1 MKFRLVKTLN
11 CLLYVACV
19 VLRHASKMRYARAT
33 RFARAVSAFLL
44 IQLIIPV
51 FGVKRHQ
58 RRLFSRNFF
67 SLPWLTFPFNFL
79 IGNHWGISIT

>member
-19 VLRHASKMRYARAT
+19 VLRHGSKMRY
-33 RFARAVSAFLL
+33 ARAVSAFLL

-51 FGVKRHQ
+51 FGV
-58 RRLFSRNFF
+58 RRRSKATFHAIFF
-67 SLPWLTFPFNFL
+67 ITLVNVSSQLPYR
-79 IGNHWGISIT
+79 

>member
-1 MKFRLVKTLN
+1 MKFRLLKTLN

-44 IQLIIPV
+44 IQLIILV
-51 FGVKRHQ
+51 FGVKR
-58 RRLFSRNFF
+58 RTKAAFLRNFF
-67 SLPWLTFPFNFL
+67 HYR
-79 IGNHWGISIT
+79 G

>member
-1 MKFRLVKTLN
+1 MKFRLIKTLN

-19 VLRHASKMRYARAT
+19 VLRQASKMRYARAT

-51 FGVKRHQ
+51 FGVKAIKGDSFHAI
-58 RRLFSRNFF
+58 FF
-67 SLPWLTFPFNFL
+67 
-79 IGNHWGISIT
+79 ITLVNESF